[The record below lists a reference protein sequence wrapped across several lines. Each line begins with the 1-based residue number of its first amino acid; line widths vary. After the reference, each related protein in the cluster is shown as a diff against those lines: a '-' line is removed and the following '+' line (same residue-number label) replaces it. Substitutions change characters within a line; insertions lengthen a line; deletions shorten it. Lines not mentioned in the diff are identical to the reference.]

1 MNGRP
6 LLALAA
12 LLIGSALGSSLHGCA
27 SESAHASTGGGA
39 GSGGSTGNTTCP
51 PVECVTPGPTPIT
64 TYSDLFATLK
74 SGGRVR
80 AVFDYDKCTLAGS
93 PGPKALGA
101 MSLDTF
107 EWFDK
112 GVAGNAKPY
121 IAASETKLIAY
132 PPGHVYDY
140 VKVRVYDD
148 GKVQVG
154 VQYLDPVTF
163 AVSVDETINCGFSDG
178 TAEAGASFY
187 KLTP

>member
-27 SESAHASTGGGA
+27 SESAHAETGGTG
-39 GSGGSTGNTTCP
+39 GSGGSTGNTVCP
-51 PVECVTPGPTPIT
+51 PVECVTPGPTQIT
-64 TYSDLFATLK
+64 TYADLFAALK
-74 SGGRVR
+74 AGARVR
-80 AVFDYDKCTLAGS
+80 AIFDYEKCTLSGS
-93 PGPKALGA
+93 PGPKAIGA

-112 GVAGNAKPY
+112 GVAGNSKPY
-121 IAASETKLIAY
+121 VAASETKLISF

-140 VKVRVYDD
+140 VKTRIYDD
-148 GKVQVG
+148 GKVTIG

-163 AVSVDETINCGFSDG
+163 AVSVDESFSCGISD
-178 TAEAGASFY
+178 AGNERGATFY
-187 KLTP
+187 KITP